1 MLLKPNWRTKTITWN
16 ENILFSKMY
25 TFVWFAFRETQR
37 PIRGKLLKQS
47 EIFWTKYFSINS
59 ENDDANSSCS
69 HNSNNIVYFPST
81 LWVLKSFS
89 QASSHLYKDTIF
101 PVSIVIYMFQLQKS
115 RITENEDLLKVTQQA
130 KHCSCV
136 ISTVPQSHPSV
147 C

>member
-1 MLLKPNWRTKTITWN
+1 
-16 ENILFSKMY
+16 MY
-25 TFVWFAFRETQR
+25 TFVWFAFRATQR

-59 ENDDANSSCS
+59 ENNDANSSCS

-81 LWVLKSFS
+81 LWVIKAFS

-115 RITENEDLLKVTQQA
+115 RITENEDLLKVAQQA
-130 KHCSCV
+130 KHRFCV
-136 ISTVPQSHPSV
+136 ISTVPQSYPSV